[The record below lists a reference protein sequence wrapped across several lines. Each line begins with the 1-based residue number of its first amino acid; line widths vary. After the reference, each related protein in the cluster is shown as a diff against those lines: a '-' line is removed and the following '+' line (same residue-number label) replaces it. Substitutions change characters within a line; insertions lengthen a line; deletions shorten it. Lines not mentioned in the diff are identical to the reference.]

1 MKTASRDWLGRRG
14 VVSANQ
20 VYLSISGQQMPRPP
34 MSGQAE
40 GGRWLYSHGAWQV
53 RRELV
58 MVLKGQ
64 RTAMDRDLLIDL
76 PPCKVKGGREQ
87 GLKLKSVVLVNC

>member
-20 VYLSISGQQMPRPP
+20 VYPSINGQQMPRPP
-34 MSGQAE
+34 MSGQSEAWQVRGE
-40 GGRWLYSHGAWQV
+40 LVIHSHGAWQV

-64 RTAMDRDLLIDL
+64 RTALDRGLLIEL
-76 PPCKVKGGREQ
+76 PHARSRLAGSR
-87 GLKLKSVVLVNC
+87 S